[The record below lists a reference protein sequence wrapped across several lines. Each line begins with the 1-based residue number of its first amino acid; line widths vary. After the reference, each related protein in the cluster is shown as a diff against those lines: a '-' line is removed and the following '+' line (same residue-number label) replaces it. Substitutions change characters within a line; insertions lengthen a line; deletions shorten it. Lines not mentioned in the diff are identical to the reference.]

1 MIMARFSLFNGK
13 KKADDGHTPDKLLG
27 KTTPFAVTEA
37 FKKLRTNLRFTLAAS
52 DSPLANIA
60 AVSSSL
66 PGEGKSITSA
76 NLAISMGQIYPRIL
90 LIDADMR
97 KPVQH
102 KLFECSRE
110 RGLSSV
116 LAGTETLE
124 NSLIKGVREHLD
136 LLPAGP
142 IPPNPAELLASKNMS
157 KLLAEVGEYYD
168 CVIIDT
174 PPVDVV
180 TDTLV
185 FAGQIAGMV
194 LVVRPDVCRH
204 AVLQKTLS
212 AAELAGIKVLGVVTS
227 DHTGDGALTPYYK
240 GKYYKSYSK

>member
-1 MIMARFSLFNGK
+1 MIMKLRLFSK
-13 KKADDGHTPDKLLG
+13 KNKTDDGHTPDMLLN

-52 DSPLANIA
+52 DSALSNIA

-76 NLAISMGQIYPRIL
+76 NLAISLSQIYPKIL
-90 LIDADMR
+90 LVDADMR

-102 KLFECSRE
+102 KLFECSRDS
-110 RGLSSV
+110 GLSSV

-124 NSLIKGVREHLD
+124 AATVKGVREHLD

-142 IPPNPAELLASKNMS
+142 IPPNPAELLASKNMM
-157 KLLAEVGEYYD
+157 KFLTEAGERYD
-168 CVIIDT
+168 YVIIDT

-180 TDTLV
+180 TDALV
-185 FAGQIAGMV
+185 FAGQVAGLV

-204 AVLQKTLS
+204 ALLQRTLS
-212 AAELAGIKVLGVVTS
+212 ATELAGIKVLGVVTS
-227 DHTGDGALTPYYK
+227 DHSGDGSLTPYYK

>member
-1 MIMARFSLFNGK
+1 MALFSKK
-13 KKADDGHTPDKLLG
+13 KKADEGHSPDMLLS

-52 DSPLANIA
+52 DSPLSNIA
-60 AVSSSL
+60 VVSSSL
-66 PGEGKSITSA
+66 PGEGKSVTSA
-76 NLAISMGQIYPRIL
+76 NLAISMAQIHSKIL

-102 KLFECSRE
+102 NFFECTRDH
-110 RGLSSV
+110 GLSSV
-116 LAGTETLE
+116 LAGTDTLDGA
-124 NSLIKGVREHLD
+124 LIKGVREHLD

-157 KLLAEVGEYYD
+157 KLLAEISEKYD
-168 CVIIDT
+168 FVIFDT

-180 TDTLV
+180 TDALV
-185 FAGQIAGMV
+185 FAGQVAGLV
-194 LVVRPDVCRH
+194 LVVRPEVCRH
-204 AVLQKTLS
+204 AVLQRTLS
-212 AAELAGIKVLGVVTS
+212 ATELAGIKILGAVTS
-227 DHTGDGALTPYYK
+227 DHTGDGALLPSYK